1 MPSRPQPHAAADDL
15 PRLVR
20 RTYSSTIQQR
30 RDDTA
35 AFESAVETLLTHLP
49 QLGVPAARREVARML
64 ATEPGVEEPADA
76 VELRV
81 PSRR

>member
-1 MPSRPQPHAAADDL
+1 M
-15 PRLVR
+15 R
-20 RTYSSTIQQR
+20 RTYRSTIQQR

-35 AFESAVETLLTHLP
+35 AFESAVEALLTYLP

-64 ATEPGVEEPADA
+64 ATEPGVEGPADA
-76 VELRV
+76 PAPLPM